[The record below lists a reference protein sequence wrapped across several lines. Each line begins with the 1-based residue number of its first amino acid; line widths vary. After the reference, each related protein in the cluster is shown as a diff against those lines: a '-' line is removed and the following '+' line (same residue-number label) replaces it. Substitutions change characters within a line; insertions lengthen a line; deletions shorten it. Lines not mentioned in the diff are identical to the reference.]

1 MRLKV
6 PLAALAALC
15 LVATAKSKA
24 EPFFAPALAEREA
37 TSVENVVVFGDET
50 RQTLDAYARR
60 NRLDPRQLEQL
71 HAGSGIVRC
80 GNARGAAQLTL
91 VDDVITSA
99 AHVFFDESGG
109 IRARKGA
116 CEFVIESRGEEI
128 VTRIDPGSIVAGS
141 EFPYASAPAN
151 DWAVARLERPVGG
164 TVPYALGA
172 PRRGAAVQFV
182 ARGHIDWGGGR
193 RMSIEDCRLRD
204 VLDEGVEGAREFSF
218 DCAAGVGASGGALLD
233 ASGSNLLAI
242 FVGYH
247 SATPEARQAFS
258 ATNYNFAVTIEG
270 AFRRAVLQAAGL
282 RTATAE

>member
-1 MRLKV
+1 MRLPV

-15 LVATAKSKA
+15 LVVTAKSKA
-24 EPFFAPALAEREA
+24 EPLFAPALAERA
-37 TSVENVVVFGDET
+37 GTHVEKVVVFGDET
-50 RQTLDAYARR
+50 RQSLDAYARR
-60 NRLDPRQLEQL
+60 NRLDPRQLERL
-71 HAGSGIVRC
+71 HAGSGVVRC

-99 AHVFFDESGG
+99 AHVFFDESGVP
-109 IRARKGA
+109 RARKGS
-116 CEFVIESRGEEI
+116 CEFVIEARGQEI
-128 VTRIDPGSIVAGS
+128 ATRIDTGSLVTGS
-141 EFPYASAPAN
+141 QFPYASAPAN
-151 DWAVARLERPVGG
+151 DWAVARLERPVGIAA
-164 TVPYALGA
+164 PYALGA

-182 ARGHIDWGGGR
+182 ARGHVDWGDGR

-204 VLDEGVEGAREFSF
+204 SLDEGVEGTREFSF
-218 DCAAGVGASGGALLD
+218 DCAAGIGASGGALLD

-247 SATPEARQAFS
+247 SATPEARAAFS
-258 ATNYNFAVTIEG
+258 ATNYNFAVTVEG